1 MGKVPVMT
9 RFTVHPT
16 SALVRPLGKEFNFS
30 LMAVA
35 RDLSAVALHP
45 ADRKAGHPSETRAGA
60 IGRFPDAGASPV
72 QTEGVH
78 GLMHVHSCVN
88 AYSHHCQLQYHCK
101 CRLRAI

>member
-9 RFTVHPT
+9 RFTIHPT

-72 QTEGVH
+72 QTDWPMSG
-78 GLMHVHSCVN
+78 CDT
-88 AYSHHCQLQYHCK
+88 A
-101 CRLRAI
+101 RLC

>member
-35 RDLSAVALHP
+35 RDFSAVALHP

-60 IGRFPDAGASPV
+60 IGRFPDTG
-72 QTEGVH
+72 TD
-78 GLMHVHSCVN
+78 CVSMFVV
-88 AYSHHCQLQYHCK
+88 AV
-101 CRLRAI
+101 

>member
-1 MGKVPVMT
+1 MGRVPVMT

-30 LMAVA
+30 LMAVT

-72 QTEGVH
+72 QTESKNSWLQCTSGV
-78 GLMHVHSCVN
+78 
-88 AYSHHCQLQYHCK
+88 QLFMVTQWVW
-101 CRLRAI
+101 A